1 MKISIDSDKNGAEFK
16 KMLIEFLQEKNFSIT
31 DLNYLVTHEND
42 DYPDVAVNLAK
53 SIKDK
58 VFDRGILI
66 CGTGQGMAMCANK
79 VEGIF
84 AGACTDVYSAE
95 RLVKS
100 NNAQVLCL
108 GALVL
113 GNELAKMIVDSWV
126 HSEFQGGRSL
136 PKVERMHEIDNMAF
150 NHSGK

>member
-1 MKISIDSDKNGAEFK
+1 MKISIDSDKNGVELK
-16 KMLIEFLQEKNFSIT
+16 TMLIDFLKVKRISIT
-31 DLNYLVTHEND
+31 DLNYLAIHEND
-42 DYPDVAVNLAK
+42 DYPDVAVNLANT
-53 SIKDK
+53 IRDK
-58 VFDRGILI
+58 KFDRGILI

-79 VEGIF
+79 VQGIF

-113 GNELAKMIVDSWV
+113 GTELAKMIVDVWV
-126 HSEFQGGRSL
+126 HSDFHGGRSL

-150 NHSGK
+150 NTSGK